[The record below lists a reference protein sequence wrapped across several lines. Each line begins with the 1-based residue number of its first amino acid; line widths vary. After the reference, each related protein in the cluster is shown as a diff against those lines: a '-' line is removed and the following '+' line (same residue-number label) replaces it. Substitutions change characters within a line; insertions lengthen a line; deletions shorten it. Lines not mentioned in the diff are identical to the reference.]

1 MRFSMPRR
9 RRGLLDRTCYHI
21 THRCHQRDFLLKFE
35 IDRNKYLEI
44 LFRTKQRYKLDFLD
58 YMVTSNHVHFLVFSR
73 RGQEISRALQYV
85 QGQFAQYYNK
95 RKKREGAFWR
105 DRYHTTIIQS
115 GDHLRRCLFYIDL
128 NMLRAK
134 VVDHPKKWKHCG
146 YHEIINSRKRYRIIN
161 QKRLQ
166 QCLRMTEDPEIFI
179 KWYKA
184 TLEEKIQSIY
194 RVRESYWTEAYA
206 IGDEDW
212 LKEIY
217 RALGFKNKKILPV
230 TFPSTKISE
239 MQDSQS
245 SYFIEG

>member
-1 MRFSMPRR
+1 M
-9 RRGLLDRTCYHI
+9 
-21 THRCHQRDFLLKFE
+21 
-35 IDRNKYLEI
+35 
-44 LFRTKQRYKLDFLD
+44 
-58 YMVTSNHVHFLVFSR
+58 
-73 RGQEISRALQYV
+73 
-85 QGQFAQYYNK
+85 
-95 RKKREGAFWR
+95 
-105 DRYHTTIIQS
+105 
-115 GDHLRRCLFYIDL
+115 RRCLFYIDL